1 MGFKHSFCQIGSLS
15 LHFLLEVSDQSPRPL
30 EGGKAPSTWGRI
42 HVCRRGSVAETLS
55 DVVGRGP
62 LIAGVRFACEPQR
75 AWFEYGLSE
84 LMACFLG
91 FCAEHVIPLH
101 LPDSLGIR
109 TLCTRNQRLRETGQ
123 LAEPAWPLPA
133 WPARTVLG
141 DPKQP
146 GVQEPVLVTPA
157 EAPVPECHRYRM
169 VAPARLILILSVF
182 CPYR

>member
-30 EGGKAPSTWGRI
+30 EGGEAPSTWGRI
-42 HVCRRGSVAETLS
+42 HVCRRGSVAEKLS

-62 LIAGVRFACEPQR
+62 LRAGVRFACEPQR
-75 AWFEYGLSE
+75 AWFEYRLSE
-84 LMACFLG
+84 PMACFLG

-101 LPDSLGIR
+101 LPDSPCHPYFVHEKPE
-109 TLCTRNQRLRETGQ
+109 TQTGQ
-123 LAEPAWPLPA
+123 LAEPAGPLPA

-146 GVQEPVLVTPA
+146 GVREPVLVTPA
-157 EAPVPECHRYRM
+157 EPPGPERHRYRM
-169 VAPARLILILSVF
+169 VAPSRLMLILSVF